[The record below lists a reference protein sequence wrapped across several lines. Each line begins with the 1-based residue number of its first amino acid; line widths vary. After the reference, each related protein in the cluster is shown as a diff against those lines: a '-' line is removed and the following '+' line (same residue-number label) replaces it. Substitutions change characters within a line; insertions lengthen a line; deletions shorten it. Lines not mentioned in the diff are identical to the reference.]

1 MSRKDDKLM
10 EQLSDYL
17 KDNLSPQE
25 RADFEARLATASNKE
40 EVEGLRDMWLKL
52 QSLPEAEPDATMHP
66 RFYAMLEAY
75 KAGQQHA
82 AAKAGLRDVI
92 NRWLERWWP
101 RQPVM
106 QFGLALALLV
116 AGLFVGNRLGA
127 GNGDLSTLRREVGDL
142 RQMVAI
148 SLLQSQSSSDRLRGV
163 TYSNRIERPDE
174 STLSALMNTLN
185 YDPNL
190 NVRLATVDALSAFY
204 DREIIRQGLLESLN
218 RQSSPMMQIALIELL
233 VAQEEKRSIEIL
245 EQFINSEKLDQ
256 AVRQRASKAIE
267 QLQQ

>member
-10 EQLSDYL
+10 AQLPDYL
-17 KDNLSPQE
+17 KDDLSPQE
-25 RADFEARLATASNKE
+25 KADFEARMAAAGHE
-40 EVEGLRDMWLKL
+40 AEIEALRETWLKL
-52 QSLPEAEPDATMHP
+52 QSLPEAEPNAAMHP

-82 AAKAGLRDVI
+82 AAKTSLRDAI

-101 RQPVM
+101 RQPVV
-106 QFGLALALLV
+106 QFGLALTLLL
-116 AGLFVGNRLGA
+116 AGLVFGNRFSSGS
-127 GNGDLSTLRREVGDL
+127 GDLRTLRSEIGDL

-174 STLSALMNTLN
+174 STLSALMHTLN

-204 DREIIRQGLLESLN
+204 DREMIRQGLLESLN

-233 VAQEEKRSIEIL
+233 VAQEEKRSLEIL
-245 EQFINSEKLDQ
+245 EQFKNSEELDE
-256 AVRQRASKAIE
+256 AVRQRARKAIE
-267 QLQQ
+267 QLQ